1 MAGENTYFESDGKSV
16 NVDLLGTVAANQL
29 AYVDGWLGIAEV
41 GGVSG
46 EMIALNVDM
55 REYQFTVP
63 SGLAVS
69 KGDIVYIEVAQVTN
83 GTIADAGYSTTA
95 GAGKIAA
102 FKATMDKNV
111 DNVVTGV
118 LLGQFAS

>member
-1 MAGENTYFESDGKSV
+1 MAGENSYFESDGKSV

-41 GGVSG
+41 GGASG

-63 SGLAVS
+63 SGLAVA
-69 KGDIVYIEVAQVTN
+69 KGAIVYIEVAEVTN

-102 FKATMDKNV
+102 FKATMAKNT

-118 LLGQFAS
+118 LLGQLAS

>member
-1 MAGENTYFESDGKSV
+1 MAGENSYFESDGKSV

-41 GGVSG
+41 GGASG

-63 SGLAVS
+63 SGLAVA

-83 GTIADAGYSTTA
+83 GTIADGGYSTTA
-95 GAGKIAA
+95 GSGKIAA
-102 FKATMDKNV
+102 FKATMAKNT

-118 LLGQFAS
+118 LLGQLAS